1 MPCSNAA
8 GVLPAAPPLSP
19 CVCVCVATLA
29 AAAAEKAKGRRV
41 KSADPS
47 DDREYVR
54 ELLAL
59 HADSQSLLANQFK
72 QHKTF
77 EIAITV
83 SNHT

>member
-1 MPCSNAA
+1 M
-8 GVLPAAPPLSP
+8 
-19 CVCVCVATLA
+19 CVCVATLA

-83 SNHT
+83 GYHT